1 MGMDFF
7 ALFGL
12 ITEIGEALKKRP
24 IRACFT
30 AGKYD
35 LYLQLSPTTYLLAS
49 CLPGAGRAHLVS
61 NAPKSDRT
69 DWGKGRLKSAMCLS
83 VEQMNG
89 DRALCLRFVKQDSIG
104 GTTRSM
110 LVVEMTGRNSNVIL
124 MDEPSGKIMDCLRR
138 ITPSMSRYRQLM
150 PGASYRPPPPQN
162 RFDPRHDA
170 PEAFAQALRSDPDKP
185 LVEAL
190 SRMLMC
196 ADRST
201 AHRIASESGLVAL
214 TPAGDLEA
222 SDVEKLYRCARTLYL
237 QIADCRLRIA
247 ECETPDSGLQIADR
261 ELPGFQSEI
270 RNPKSQIGPSE
281 NRNSTGQAFV
291 FSSEDGTLKDFTAFD
306 PIWVPDE
313 RKRSFP
319 TLSQAV
325 AYFYEHKRAAETI
338 KQSRASLET
347 SLNRLIA
354 STSKKTER
362 LREELNRA
370 RNADEFKRMGE
381 LLTAHLYQVRPRQEA
396 ITLSDFYDPSQK
408 ITIALDPN
416 RSPSENA
423 QRYFAQYRKATRG
436 EQTIQQLHEAAG
448 ERLAELK
455 QHAAELSSAQDEH
468 TLESLRNRLIE
479 AGIIRSEAKKGGHI
493 RKEKTPEIH
502 PRRYITKE
510 GWTVFVGRNDWE
522 NDLLTRRAHPE
533 DFWFHAQGC
542 PGSHV
547 VLKRE
552 GRKAE
557 PGKRTLE
564 EAAGVAAYWSKART
578 SKTVPVNYT
587 LKKYV
592 RKPRRAKP
600 GSVLIQREKT
610 LFVEPNLLPL
620 ADSALKSPTVT

>member
-7 ALFGL
+7 ALCGL
-12 ITEIGEALKKRP
+12 ITEIGESLKERQ
-24 IRACFT
+24 IRASFT
-30 AGKYD
+30 VGKTD
-35 LYLQLSPTTYLLAS
+35 LYLQRSPTSYVLAS

-61 NAPKSDRT
+61 NAPTSDRT
-69 DWGKGRLKSAMCLS
+69 DWGKGRLQKAMCLS

-104 GTTRSM
+104 ATTRSI

-124 MDEPSGKIMDCLRR
+124 IDEPSGKIIDCLRC
-138 ITPSMSRYRQLM
+138 ITPSMSRYRQVM
-150 PGASYRPPPPQN
+150 PGARYKPPPPQD

-170 PEAFAQALRSDPDKP
+170 PEAFAQALRSVPDKP

-201 AHRIASESGLVAL
+201 AQRIASENGLVAL
-214 TPAGDLEA
+214 TPTGALEA
-222 SDVEKLYRCARTLYL
+222 SDVEKLYRRARTLY
-237 QIADCRLRIA
+237 
-247 ECETPDSGLQIADR
+247 EEIADR
-261 ELPGFQSEI
+261 EFPGFQSEI
-270 RNPKSQIGPSE
+270 RNPKSEIVPSE
-281 NRNSTGQAFV
+281 NPNLTARAFV
-291 FSSEDGTLKDFTAFD
+291 FFDEDGILKDFTAFD
-306 PIWVPDE
+306 PVWVPDE
-313 RKRSFP
+313 CKRSFP

-325 AYFYEHKRAAETI
+325 AYFYEHKRAIQTLEQT
-338 KQSRASLET
+338 RTSLKAA
-347 SLNRLIA
+347 LNRLIA

-362 LREELNRA
+362 LRKELNRA

-381 LLTAHLYQVRPRQEA
+381 LLTAHLYQIRPRQEA
-396 ITLSDFYDPSQK
+396 ITLSDFYDPARK
-408 ITIALDPN
+408 VTISLDPN
-416 RSPSENA
+416 QTPSENA
-423 QRYFAQYRKATRG
+423 QRYFTKYRKAKRG
-436 EQTIQQLHEAAG
+436 AQTIHQLHEAAE
-448 ERLAELK
+448 ERLTELK
-455 QHAAELSSAQDEH
+455 RYAAELSSAGDEH
-468 TLESLRNRLIE
+468 ALETLRNRLIE

-493 RKEKTPEIH
+493 RKEKTPQIH
-502 PRRYITKE
+502 PRRYVTSE

-557 PGKRTLE
+557 PGKHTLE

-587 LKKYV
+587 LRKYV

-610 LFVEPNLLPL
+610 LFVVPKLLPQ
-620 ADSALKSPTVT
+620 ADAALKSLPVT

>member
-7 ALFGL
+7 ALRGL
-12 ITEIGEALKKRP
+12 VSELGESLKDRP
-24 IRACFT
+24 IRASFT
-30 AGKYD
+30 VGKYD
-35 LYLQLSPTTYLLAS
+35 LYLQRSPTSYLLAS

-69 DWGKGRLKSAMCLS
+69 DWGKGRLQRAMCLS
-83 VEQMNG
+83 VEQMNK
-89 DRALCLRFVKQDSIG
+89 DRALCLRFVQQDSIG

-124 MDEPSGKIMDCLRR
+124 VDEPSGKIIDCLRR
-138 ITPSMSRYRQLM
+138 ITSSMSRYRQLM
-150 PGASYRPPPPQN
+150 PGARYKPPPPQN

-185 LVEAL
+185 LVEVL

-201 AHRIASESGLVAL
+201 AHRIASESGLVVQR
-214 TPAGDLEA
+214 PAGNLEA
-222 SDVEKLYRCARTLYL
+222 SDVEKLYRCARSLYRE
-237 QIADCRLRIA
+237 IAD
-247 ECETPDSGLQIADR
+247 CETPDSGLH
-261 ELPGFQSEI
+261 GVQSEI
-270 RNPKSQIGPSE
+270 RNPKSEIGPSE
-281 NRNSTGQAFV
+281 NPNPAGQAFV
-291 FSSEDGTLKDFTAFD
+291 LFNEDGALKDFTAFD
-306 PIWVPDE
+306 PIWVPNE
-313 RKRSFP
+313 HKQAFP
-319 TLSQAV
+319 TLSQAI
-325 AYFYEHKRAAETI
+325 AYFYEHKRAAETLE
-338 KQSRASLET
+338 QTRASLET

-354 STSKKTER
+354 STSKKIVR

-370 RNADEFKRMGE
+370 LNADEFKRMGE
-381 LLTAHLYQVRPRQEA
+381 LLTAHLYQIKPRQET
-396 ITLSDFYDPSQK
+396 ITLSDFCDSSQK
-408 ITIALDPN
+408 ITIPLDPK

-423 QRYFAQYRKATRG
+423 QRYFTQYRKAKRG
-436 EQTIQQLHEAAG
+436 AQTIHQLHEAAG

-455 QHAAELSSAQDEH
+455 QYAAELSSAQDEH
-468 TLESLRNRLIE
+468 ALRTLRNRLIE
-479 AGIIRSEAKKGGHI
+479 AGIIRDKAKKGGHI
-493 RKEKTPEIH
+493 KKEKTPEIH
-502 PRRYITKE
+502 PRRYVTSE

-557 PGKRTLE
+557 PGKHTLE
-564 EAAGVAAYWSKART
+564 ETAGVAAYWSKART

-610 LFVEPNLLPL
+610 LFVEPKLLPQ
-620 ADSALKSPTVT
+620 ADAALKAPP

>member
-7 ALFGL
+7 ALRGL
-12 ITEIGEALKKRP
+12 ITEIEDSLKERA
-24 IRACFT
+24 IRASFT
-30 AGKYD
+30 VGKYD
-35 LYLQLSPTTYLLAS
+35 LYLQFSPATYLMAS

-61 NAPKSDRT
+61 NAPKSDRM
-69 DWGKGRLKSAMCLS
+69 DWGKERLKRAECLS

-89 DRALCLRFVKQDSIG
+89 DRALCLRFVQQDSIG

-124 MDEPSGKIMDCLRR
+124 IDEPSGKIMDCLRR
-138 ITPSMSRYRQLM
+138 ITPTMSRYRQLM
-150 PGASYRPPPPQN
+150 PGARYKPPPPQN

-170 PEAFAQALRSDPDKP
+170 PEAFEKALRSDPDKP

-190 SRMLMC
+190 SRILMC

-201 AHRIASESGLVAL
+201 AHHIASDCDLIAL
-214 TPAGDLEA
+214 RPTGALSA
-222 SDVEKLYRCARTLYL
+222 SEVEKLYRCACSLY
-237 QIADCRLRIA
+237 QGIA
-247 ECETPDSGLQIADR
+247 ECELRNADYETPDSGLQISDR
-261 ELPGFQSEI
+261 ELPGVQSE
-270 RNPKSQIGPSE
+270 IGPSE
-281 NRNSTGQAFV
+281 NPNPTGQAFV
-291 FSSEDGTLKDFTAFD
+291 FFNEDGAPKDFTAFD
-306 PIWVPDE
+306 PIWVPNE
-313 RKRSFP
+313 RKQAF
-319 TLSQAV
+319 TTMSQAV
-325 AYFYEHKRAAETI
+325 ACFYEQTHATQVLEQT
-338 KQSRASLET
+338 RASLEAV
-347 SLNRLIA
+347 LNRLIA
-354 STSKKTER
+354 STSKKADR

-381 LLTAHLYQVRPRQEA
+381 LLTAHLYQIKPRQEA
-396 ITLSDFYDPSQK
+396 ITLSDFYDPSQE
-408 ITIALDPN
+408 ITIPLDPK

-423 QRYFAQYRKATRG
+423 QRYFTQYRKAKRG
-436 EQTIQQLHEAAG
+436 AQTIQHLHEAAE
-448 ERLAELK
+448 ERLAKLK
-455 QHAAELSSAQDEH
+455 LYADELSSAQDEH
-468 TLESLRNRLIE
+468 ALGTLRTRLIE
-479 AGIIRSEAKKGGHI
+479 AGIIRSEPKKGGHI
-493 RKEKTPEIH
+493 KKDKTPEIH
-502 PRRYITKE
+502 PRRYLTSE

-564 EAAGVAAYWSKART
+564 EAASVAAYWSKART

-600 GSVLIQREKT
+600 GAVLIQREKT
-610 LFVEPNLLPL
+610 LFVEPKLLPQ
-620 ADSALKSPTVT
+620 ADAALKSTAVT